1 MHPPADLLIILQV
14 AFLSIGL
21 TLNMLAWT
29 TGVFPINVLGV
40 CFTVYGMLMSP
51 RIHLPAAFLTDAPLA
66 TPPAPLQTTLTNNE

>member
-21 TLNMLAWT
+21 TLNVLAWA

-51 RIHLPAAFLTDAPLA
+51 RIHLPAAFFDGCTARDAA
-66 TPPAPLQTTLTNNE
+66 GAPPNHINQQ